1 LAESSKIAGENGI
14 QMTICSQPEVL
25 TAGPAAGLAAASC
38 IDAARL
44 SDVAGYDTSARRKGN
59 RVGCLCVE
67 SRDIGTYDTCA
78 HGCVYCYAVSDH
90 DRAVTKLRRVVP

>member
-1 LAESSKIAGENGI
+1 
-14 QMTICSQPEVL
+14 MTICSQPEVL

-44 SDVAGYDTSARRKGN
+44 SDVAGYDISARRKGN

-90 DRAVTKLRRVVP
+90 DKAVTKLRRVVP

>member
-1 LAESSKIAGENGI
+1 
-14 QMTICSQPEVL
+14 ML
-25 TAGPAAGLAAASC
+25 TAGPAAGFAAASC

-44 SDVAGYDTSARRKGN
+44 SDVAGYDISARRK
-59 RVGCLCVE
+59 GCLCVE

-90 DRAVTKLRRVVP
+90 DKAVTKLRRVVP